1 MTLKRFLLFFIAIHL
16 NGNALAWWIPIAENS
31 RSVTYADTAIQRVGD
46 KIHMW
51 VMFDYK
57 STQESPISGKRYLSE
72 KDQYEIYCKKEKSRT
87 LFATWHAN
95 QMGDGIVVYTH
106 RKPGEWEPTS
116 SPNSF
121 ANGFW
126 QFACTK
132 K

>member
-1 MTLKRFLLFFIAIHL
+1 MKRFLLFLIAIIL
-16 NGNALAWWIPIAENS
+16 NGNALAGWMPIAENS
-31 RSVTYADTAIQRVGD
+31 RSIAYADTAIQRAGD
-46 KIHMW
+46 MIHIW
-51 VMFDYK
+51 VMYDYK
-57 STQESPISGKRYLSE
+57 STQESPISGRRYLSE
-72 KDQYEIYCKKEKSRT
+72 KDQYEIDCKQERYRS

-126 QFACTK
+126 QFVCTK
-132 K
+132 N